1 MNATAFQAAQMA
13 LLAMSIRAVFE
24 SQREDDPSIDSVTV
38 EFDGDLA
45 SFTLMSNGVPVGGG
59 TL

>member
-1 MNATAFQAAQMA
+1 MNAIAFQAAQMA

-24 SQREDDPSIDSVTV
+24 SQREDDPSIDAVTV